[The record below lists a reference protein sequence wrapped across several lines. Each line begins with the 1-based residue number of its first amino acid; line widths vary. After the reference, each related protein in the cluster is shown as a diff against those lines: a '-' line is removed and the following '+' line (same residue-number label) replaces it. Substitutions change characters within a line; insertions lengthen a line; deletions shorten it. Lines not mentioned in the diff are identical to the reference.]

1 MSLLLS
7 QNRFTGLLIL
17 IACCGFTFQTGA
29 QRSRRRPVAS
39 EVRFDSGDSAR
50 GIPFELHNNHIYLRV
65 KVNDS
70 APLSFILD
78 SGASTIVSRARAES
92 LGLKFNRK
100 EQGFGVG
107 EDAVEA
113 SLAEGAS
120 LNVSGATL
128 PRQTIAVADLEAVR
142 SFEKRAV
149 DGILGS
155 GFFSSLVVEID
166 YAAKVIN
173 LYAPKRYRYGG
184 KGERIPLVVD
194 EDSGLI
200 FARAVVKPSNRAPI
214 KGLFEIDSGGGHALD
229 LNSPLVEQNNLLTDS
244 QKTNAVAVGG
254 LGGSSRAVAGT
265 VEFLQLGRSNRIK
278 NVKTFFSL
286 ATEGMLAN
294 AEFDGNIG
302 NDILRRFNVV
312 FDYSRRS
319 LFLEQPAK

>member
-1 MSLLLS
+1 M
-7 QNRFTGLLIL
+7 
-17 IACCGFTFQTGA
+17 
-29 QRSRRRPVAS
+29 
-39 EVRFDSGDSAR
+39 
-50 GIPFELHNNHIYLRV
+50 
-65 KVNDS
+65 
-70 APLSFILD
+70 
-78 SGASTIVSRARAES
+78 
-92 LGLKFNRK
+92 
-100 EQGFGVG
+100 G